1 MGNHSSAQALIA
13 ETMAKVKML
22 EAEIEALP
30 GKENKKAR
38 NAKSREIADL
48 KKDADFVDAERILV
62 GKEPIT
68 PSNKTPQN
76 APPKKGE
83 YDDLFANCDAGKMY
97 VAATTTELLF
107 SSKKKKEKPQKGLSE
122 KELEDMEKLKQNIM
136 TKKAELKAD
145 GMSGG
150 QINKDSDIVDWV
162 AKLNALKEKE
172 AALKGNMTEKDLKQE
187 AKGKKGDDKEI
198 AKLKQDIE
206 DYKLKLK
213 EEFGYTKQEINKDP
227 DLVDMQTR
235 YKQMGGK

>member
-1 MGNHSSAQALIA
+1 MNQANAQTIIT
-13 ETMAKVKML
+13 ETMGKVKLL
-22 EAEIEALP
+22 ESEIESLP
-30 GKENKKAR
+30 GKENKKVR
-38 NAKSREIADL
+38 NAKSREIAEL
-48 KKDADFVDAERILV
+48 KKDANFMDAERILV

-83 YDDLFANCDAGKMY
+83 YDDLFAGCDAGKMY
-97 VAATTTELLF
+97 VAPTTESLSF
-107 SSKKKKEKPQKGLSE
+107 TGKKKKEKAQKELSE
-122 KELEDMEKLKQNIM
+122 KELEEMEKLKQNIM
-136 TKKAELKAD
+136 TKKSELKAE

-150 QINKDSDIVDWV
+150 QINKDSEIVDWV

-172 AALKGNMTEKDLKQE
+172 AALKGNMTDKDLKQE

-198 AKLKQDIE
+198 SKLKQDIE

-227 DLVDMQTR
+227 DLVDMQKR
-235 YKQMGGK
+235 YKEIGGK

>member
-1 MGNHSSAQALIA
+1 MNHTSAQSILN

-22 EAEIEALP
+22 ECEIVALP
-30 GKENKKAR
+30 GKENKKSR

-48 KKDADFVDAERILV
+48 KKDANYVDAERILV

-83 YDDLFANCDAGKMY
+83 YDDLFAGCDAGKMY
-97 VAATTTELLF
+97 VAATTESLTF
-107 SSKKKKEKPQKGLSE
+107 STKKKKEKPAKGLSE
-122 KELEDMEKLKQNIM
+122 KEVEDMEKLKQNIM
-136 TKKAELKAD
+136 TKKSELKAE

-162 AKLNALKEKE
+162 AKLTALKEKE
-172 AALKGNMTEKDLKQE
+172 ASLKGNMTDKETKQE
-187 AKGKKGDDKEI
+187 AKGKKGDDKAI
-198 AKLKQDIE
+198 SKLKQDIE

-213 EEFGYTKQEINKDP
+213 EEFGYSKNEINKDP
-227 DLVDMQTR
+227 DLVDMQQR
-235 YKQMGGK
+235 YKEMGGK

>member
-1 MGNHSSAQALIA
+1 MGAN
-13 ETMAKVKML
+13 
-22 EAEIEALP
+22 
-30 GKENKKAR
+30 
-38 NAKSREIADL
+38 
-48 KKDADFVDAERILV
+48 FVDAERILV

-68 PSNKTPQN
+68 PSNKTPQHG
-76 APPKKGE
+76 PPKKGE
-83 YDDLFANCDAGKMY
+83 YDDLFAGCDAGKMY
-97 VAATTTELLF
+97 VAPTTESLTF
-107 SSKKKKEKPQKGLSE
+107 TTKKKKEKPAKGLSE

-150 QINKDSDIVDWV
+150 QINKDSAIVDWV

-187 AKGKKGDDKEI
+187 QKGKKGDDKEI

-227 DLVDMQTR
+227 DLMEMQQR
-235 YKQMGGK
+235 YKQIGGK

>member
-1 MGNHSSAQALIA
+1 MG
-13 ETMAKVKML
+13 
-22 EAEIEALP
+22 
-30 GKENKKAR
+30 
-38 NAKSREIADL
+38 
-48 KKDADFVDAERILV
+48 ERILA

-83 YDDLFANCDAGKMY
+83 YDDLFAGCDAGKMY
-97 VAATTTELLF
+97 VAPTTESLTFL
-107 SSKKKKEKPQKGLSE
+107 SKKKKDKPAKGLSD

-136 TKKAELKAD
+136 TKKAELKAE

-150 QINKDSDIVDWV
+150 QINKDSEIADWV

-172 AALKGNMTEKDLKQE
+172 AALKGNMTEKDIKQE

-198 AKLKQDIE
+198 AKLKQDME

-213 EEFGYTKQEINKDP
+213 EEFGYSKNEINKDP
-227 DLVDMQTR
+227 DLVDMQKR
-235 YKQMGGK
+235 YKEMGGK